1 MNKIRVAIIGTGG
14 IANAHMSSYI
24 KIPEVEIVA
33 GADIAQGKARAFLD
47 RYGYESANA
56 YESASEL
63 LEKEKPDA
71 VSICTYNSTH
81 AECTV
86 MALNAGCHVL
96 LEKPMCITMEQAYEM
111 LEAEKKSGKIL
122 TIGFQPRYDP
132 NMQKIRE
139 IVQSGDLGR
148 IYYVQ
153 TGGGRRRGIPGGTF
167 IRKELAGV
175 GALADI
181 GCYGLDMPLNALNYP
196 KPLTVSASAFDFF
209 GKSPLYNPKDCET
222 FSVDDFCVA
231 MIRLAGGITLD
242 FRISWAM
249 HMDTTGATFFLGDKA
264 GLKVEPTNL
273 GHGWDG
279 AWDGTCGPI
288 TLFHD
293 QYDRMTHTQIPLVE
307 NKHNNFEKKVE
318 AFIDA
323 IIGDKPAPIPT
334 SQIIYNQA
342 IISGI
347 IESVEKKREVELNLP
362 GDI

>member
-1 MNKIRVAIIGTGG
+1 MTKLRVALIGTGG
-14 IANAHMSSYI
+14 IANAHIKSYL
-24 KIPEVEIVA
+24 KIPEVEIIA
-33 GADIAQGKARAFLD
+33 GSDLVPGKAREFLD
-47 RYGYESANA
+47 RYECTKANA
-56 YESASEL
+56 YESTEEML
-63 LEKEKPDA
+63 KKEKPDA
-71 VSICTYNSTH
+71 VSVCTYNSTH

-86 MALNAGCHVL
+86 MALEAGCHVL
-96 LEKPMCITMEQAYEM
+96 LEKPMCITMEQAQAIM
-111 LEAEKKSGKIL
+111 DTEKRTGKIV

-153 TGGGRRRGIPGGTF
+153 TGGGRRRGMPGGTF
-167 IRKELAGV
+167 IDKELAGV

-181 GCYGLDMPLNALNYP
+181 GCYGLDMPMNALGYP

-209 GKSPLYNPKDCET
+209 GKSPLYNPDNYEK

-231 MIRLAGGITLD
+231 MIRLEGGITLD

-264 GLKVEPTNL
+264 GLKVEPTNF

-288 TLFHD
+288 TVFHD
-293 QYDRMTHTQIPLVE
+293 KYGRMTNTPVPLVE

-318 AFIDA
+318 AFVDA
-323 IIGDKPAPIPT
+323 VINNKPAPIPT
-334 SQIIYNQA
+334 NQIIYNQA

-347 IESVEKKREVELNLP
+347 IESVKLGREVEVKLP
-362 GDI
+362 